1 MENNEYNPN
10 DEKNKI
16 IIKSFADDILRIYQ
30 MGKYFDLEKK
40 RQWNLDSY
48 KIIVQGYNDIRN
60 YLTKNPWSE
69 EKWKLN
75 FENPTLANGWDKN
88 KETDN
93 SCIFLK
99 RDNKFFLALMSRG
112 NNQVFDERNIQKF
125 AQNIEQGKYE
135 KMVYKYMKDVA
146 L

>member
-1 MENNEYNPN
+1 
-10 DEKNKI
+10 
-16 IIKSFADDILRIYQ
+16 
-30 MGKYFDLEKK
+30 MGKYFSLEKK
-40 RQWNLDSY
+40 RQWNPDNLEVGEFYSHPESGYDIFNTDSY

-75 FENPTLANGWDKN
+75 FESPTLANGWDKN
-88 KETDN
+88 KESSN
-93 SCIFLK
+93 SCILLK
-99 RDNKFFLALMSRG
+99 KDGKIFLALMARG
-112 NNQVFDERNIQKF
+112 NKQAFEARNEEKF
-125 AQNIEQGKYE
+125 SRNIEQGKYE

>member
-1 MENNEYNPN
+1 
-10 DEKNKI
+10 
-16 IIKSFADDILRIYQ
+16 